1 MTLGKVVG
9 TIVATQKDEKL
20 TGGKLL
26 VVQEIDLHGELLE
39 RYAVAVD
46 SVGAG
51 MHEVVLVA
59 MGSSARLTDA
69 TTDRPVDA
77 VIMAIVDSIEV
88 LGDTVYRK

>member
-9 TIVATQKDEKL
+9 TVVATQKDEKL

-26 VVQEIDLHGELLE
+26 IVQEMGLDGEMLE

-46 SVGAG
+46 SVGSG
-51 MHEVVLVA
+51 MHEIVLVA
-59 MGSSARLTDA
+59 MGSSARLTTA
-69 TTDRPVDA
+69 TQDRPVDA

-88 LGDTVYRK
+88 LGGTVYRK

>member
-9 TIVATQKDEKL
+9 TVVATQKDEKL

-26 VVQEIDLHGELLE
+26 VVQEMGLGGEMLE

-51 MHEVVLVA
+51 LHEVVLVA
-59 MGSSARLTDA
+59 MGSSARLTVA
-69 TTDRPVDA
+69 TWMPNWSATS
-77 VIMAIVDSIEV
+77 AIGSG
-88 LGDTVYRK
+88 LSASGP

>member
-9 TIVATQKDEKL
+9 TIVATQKDETL

-26 VVQEIDLHGELLE
+26 VVQEIDLQGELLE

-59 MGSSARLTDA
+59 MGSSARLTTA
-69 TTDRPVDA
+69 TADRPVDA
-77 VIMAIVDSIEV
+77 VIMAIVDTIEV
-88 LGDTVYRK
+88 LGDTMYRK

>member
-20 TGGKLL
+20 TGGKLMI
-26 VVQEIDLHGELLE
+26 VQEMGLDGALLE

-46 SVGAG
+46 SVGCG

-59 MGSSARLTDA
+59 MGSSARLTKA
-69 TTDRPVDA
+69 TEDRPVDA
-77 VIMAIVDSIEV
+77 VVMAIVDSIEV